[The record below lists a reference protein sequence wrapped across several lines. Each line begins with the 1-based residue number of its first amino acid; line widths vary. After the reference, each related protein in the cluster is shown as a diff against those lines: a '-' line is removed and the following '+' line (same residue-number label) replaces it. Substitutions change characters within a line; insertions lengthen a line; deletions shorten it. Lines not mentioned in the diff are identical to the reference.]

1 MLWAI
6 EINLVFWL
14 MLLGNALSSSGDRQ
28 LISGLVQVDGR
39 IIVIGAAL
47 AAILQHWAYYRLKR
61 QISVKTASPGVS

>member
-39 IIVIGAAL
+39 IVVIGAAV

-61 QISVKTASPGVS
+61 QIRVQATSPTVS